1 MLECREP
8 LEGHTVNPGM
18 SVNRDLVEKVVFLE
32 QIFLKFL
39 QCFEEIVVEK
49 ISSLPWFCLQQGQV
63 TEQDTKLA

>member
-1 MLECREP
+1 M
-8 LEGHTVNPGM
+8 
-18 SVNRDLVEKVVFLE
+18 EKVVFLE